1 MKQHIFF
8 IIGLILLTDIFDT
21 VSQLLLK
28 ASINSLDL
36 QVNTIKK
43 ALRFSWQ
50 LIRIP
55 RVWIGFIFSTIS
67 LGFWLFVLSKS
78 DLNFAFSLDS
88 MRYILITLASGLF
101 LKEKIS
107 LPRWLGIMCV
117 VFGIMLVTVG

>member
-1 MKQHIFF
+1 MKQQIFF

-21 VSQLLLK
+21 VSQLFLK
-28 ASINSLDL
+28 SSINSLDL
-36 QVNTIKK
+36 HVNTVKK
-43 ALRFSWQ
+43 ALQFTWR
-50 LIRIP
+50 LIMIP
-55 RVWIGFIFSTIS
+55 RVWVGFIFSAIS

-107 LPRWLGIMCV
+107 LPRWLGIICV
-117 VFGIMLVTVG
+117 VFGIMLVAVG